1 MGSEDPLATLV
12 NFGTLGIFLILW
24 LTGYVVSRAEHA
36 KAEGR
41 AEEWKQLYLQESAAH
56 RDTRA
61 ALDRERDR
69 SEAGVEAGR
78 TAAALLN
85 VLGHHSLPGGGT

>member
-1 MGSEDPLATLV
+1 MAYLINLGALGVFLV
-12 NFGTLGIFLILW
+12 LW
-24 LTGYVVSRAEHA
+24 LTGYVVSKSEHT
-36 KAEGR
+36 KAEER
-41 AEEWKQLYLQESAAH
+41 SEEWKQLYLQETTAH

-61 ALDRERDR
+61 ALDRERER